1 MVGSGASRRSGRCE
15 RDLRA
20 CTSVTRVAR
29 ETCALGEA
37 LQTSRKVSRT
47 GCSAQSVATA
57 SQARRWSE
65 MLVQRAARSCRR
77 RPAARKARDAQGKMG
92 GTKRT
97 GPATRGCARRSG
109 RGLRAVVLVVVLVV
123 GVLSRC
129 QPLFG
134 GGGRSEWMHSA
145 RSSGGSRSSAGAG
158 AGESWNAQRNSR
170 EGGVRASRGGT
181 GAPRGIIVA
190 TAMVMMDG
198 EVRAVQVGRAAGRVL
213 GCWLERSIKSIC
225 LGDASVQCSTP
236 RPTCLPSI
244 IHNAHPLAVAHP
256 LGPGTWRPLCRLCE
270 STHLLLHPPALR
282 MLKPHSCSC
291 SCSCLNVSP
300 CSTPPALVENERL
313 LCPRVCEGA
322 RQLLPFA
329 APTAGP

>member
-1 MVGSGASRRSGRCE
+1 MMVGSGASRRSGRCE

-29 ETCALGEA
+29 ETCALSEA

-145 RSSGGSRSSAGAG
+145 RAAVVEAGAVG
-158 AGESWNAQRNSR
+158 CRCRCGMRKKTV
-170 EGGVRASRGGT
+170 VRAASGHL
-181 GAPRGIIVA
+181 AA
-190 TAMVMMDG
+190 
-198 EVRAVQVGRAAGRVL
+198 VRARL
-213 GCWLERSIKSIC
+213 GGLS
-225 LGDASVQCSTP
+225 
-236 RPTCLPSI
+236 
-244 IHNAHPLAVAHP
+244 
-256 LGPGTWRPLCRLCE
+256 WRR
-270 STHLLLHPPALR
+270 R
-282 MLKPHSCSC
+282 W
-291 SCSCLNVSP
+291 
-300 CSTPPALVENERL
+300 
-313 LCPRVCEGA
+313 
-322 RQLLPFA
+322 
-329 APTAGP
+329 

>member
-1 MVGSGASRRSGRCE
+1 
-15 RDLRA
+15 
-20 CTSVTRVAR
+20 
-29 ETCALGEA
+29 
-37 LQTSRKVSRT
+37 
-47 GCSAQSVATA
+47 
-57 SQARRWSE
+57 

-145 RSSGGSRSSAGAG
+145 RSSGGSRSSGVQVQV
-158 AGESWNAQRNSR
+158 WNAQKNSR
-170 EGGVRASRGGT
+170 EGGVRASRGST

-198 EVRAVQVGRAAGRVL
+198 EVRAVQVQVQVQVQVGRAGQPG
-213 GCWLERSIKSIC
+213 GCWAAGL
-225 LGDASVQCSTP
+225 SVQS
-236 RPTCLPSI
+236 
-244 IHNAHPLAVAHP
+244 N
-256 LGPGTWRPLCRLCE
+256 
-270 STHLLLHPPALR
+270 
-282 MLKPHSCSC
+282 
-291 SCSCLNVSP
+291 
-300 CSTPPALVENERL
+300 
-313 LCPRVCEGA
+313 
-322 RQLLPFA
+322 QFA
-329 APTAGP
+329 